1 MEKLK
6 KVDITEEIQKMQFQ
20 KKKRI
25 DKELER
31 IKKDSRN
38 AKLDI
43 ETLEEKIPAAIRG
56 DYFFSADKLASIIK
70 EKEQEMLSLEEE
82 RKAILEE
89 AKQAELENSDMEM
102 FIQMVPNWKEEFKN
116 ADVTTK
122 QMLLAAMI
130 EKIEVK
136 EDGIKIK
143 FKIQLDNFNSIP
155 KTIGSGT
162 TLYRRDSA

>member
-1 MEKLK
+1 
-6 KVDITEEIQKMQFQ
+6 
-20 KKKRI
+20 
-25 DKELER
+25 
-31 IKKDSRN
+31 
-38 AKLDI
+38 
-43 ETLEEKIPAAIRG
+43 
-56 DYFFSADKLASIIK
+56 DKLASIIK
-70 EKEQEMLSLEEE
+70 EKEQELLSLEEE

-102 FIQMVPNWKEEFKN
+102 FVQMVPNWKEEFKN

-155 KTIGSGT
+155 KTIGSCT
-162 TLYRRDSA
+162 TLYTRDSA